1 MRMSLPTAILLFTA
15 IGIAFGLVWFVSNH
29 VRELEVTISRLQADG
44 MTLESTLQS
53 VKQENTDLLSEVDS
67 LNEQLAELL
76 QPKQVSGPARF
87 PISRVLARQGDTVS
101 KLAQRE
107 GTTSDV
113 IQALNPWL
121 KGETDLI
128 ASQAIWIPNPE
139 S

>member
-1 MRMSLPTAILLFTA
+1 MSLSTAILFFTA
-15 IGIAFGLVWFVSNH
+15 IGIAFGLVWFVFNH
-29 VRELEVTISRLQADG
+29 VRELEMSISRLQAAG
-44 MTLESTLQS
+44 MTLESTLQT
-53 VKQENTDLLSEVDS
+53 VKQENADLLSEVDS

-76 QPKQVSGPARF
+76 QPKPVSGPARF

-107 GTTSDV
+107 GTSSEV

-121 KGETDLI
+121 QGTTDLI

-139 S
+139 Q